1 MKRIKAAAMMACTVT
16 ALALTACSGQE
27 TAEDPAPSVQDDSS
41 ADQVQGDAA
50 GTDSAAMQ
58 RAEML
63 QRGLPET
70 VS

>member
-27 TAEDPAPSVQDDSS
+27 TAEDPRRLCRLTVLPIRYREMPPGQTVRRI
-41 ADQVQGDAA
+41 
-50 GTDSAAMQ
+50 Q
-58 RAEML
+58 RKEML
-63 QRGLPET
+63 QRELPET

>member
-1 MKRIKAAAMMACTVT
+1 MTV
-16 ALALTACSGQE
+16 LPIRYREMPPGQ
-27 TAEDPAPSVQDDSS
+27 TVRR
-41 ADQVQGDAA
+41 
-50 GTDSAAMQ
+50 MQ